1 MKNAAKVYNNVAI
14 KVTAFKAFEILA
26 LIEIAA
32 KLKAA
37 KVPG

>member
-1 MKNAAKVYNNVAI
+1 MKNAAKVYNNTAI
-14 KVTAFKAFEILA
+14 KVTTFKAFEILV

-37 KVPG
+37 RVPG